1 MRIGIDLHMVNDFM
15 QGSRTY
21 TYNVIRALIEIDPE
35 NDYYLYFTNKP
46 KSLPSLFQKSNVH
59 IRRIVPANRIVR
71 LPISFPLKLAIDR
84 IDVFHCQYM
93 GPPFSATPY
102 VVTLH
107 DIIHEIYPEFYP
119 DSLRF
124 FMSLFYPLSA
134 RRAATVLTVSEYCK
148 EAIVK
153 LYKVPEKNVIVAYDG
168 VSDEFKPIRDKS
180 LVNSVGKKYGIN
192 KKYILF
198 VGRLEPRKN
207 IPGLFK
213 AFYFLKKHHNI
224 PHQLVIVGMKDFK
237 YNEIYDTVRRLKL
250 DEDIVFTGRVEQ
262 EDLPMIYNGAD
273 LFVFPSFGEGFGIP
287 PLEAMAC
294 GIPVITS
301 NTTALP
307 EVVGDAGIMINPW
320 KNEELSEAMYKVL
333 NDSDLRV
340 RMKRDGLEQS
350 KKFSWTITSEKVLKV
365 YEEVYRKSYGNICS
379 TAAGP

>member
-46 KSLPSLFQKSNVH
+46 KSLPRLFQKPNVH
-59 IRRIVPANRIVR
+59 IRRIFPSTRIIR

-93 GPPFSATPY
+93 GSPFSATPY

-119 DSLRF
+119 NSLRF

-192 KKYILF
+192 KENILF

-213 AFYFLKKHHNI
+213 AFYSLKKHHNI

-237 YNEIYDTVRRLKL
+237 YNEIYDTAKRLKL

-320 KNEELSEAMYKVL
+320 DKEELSEMMYKVL
-333 NDSDLRV
+333 SDSGLRNKM
-340 RMKRDGLEQS
+340 RNKGLEQS
-350 KKFSWTITSEKVLKV
+350 KRFSWSRTAEKVLRV
-365 YEEVYRKSYGNICS
+365 YEEVYEKSCG
-379 TAAGP
+379 GG